1 MIEAHHICGLSSDQL
16 FECLSPTPD
25 CEPLKGRVVV
35 PPLPRFPKC
44 PAWHQAPGVFG
55 LLALPLEAGGPPQ
68 GGQQA
73 RGSLEEGPRQT
84 LFLLSLLS
92 VSGILGEKVPDNLFC
107 SYSLFISGTY
117 VKDWDFLPVL
127 LRCN

>member
-92 VSGILGEKVPDNLFC
+92 VSGILGRL
-107 SYSLFISGTY
+107 SLLHASLGI
-117 VKDWDFLPVL
+117 VH
-127 LRCN
+127 LRGQIGDERVWLQ